1 MISKSNVM
9 AALTGLGIGAGL
21 ALLYAP
27 ESGPLLRRRILHR
40 ARGEARRLRQEA
52 EELQLTA
59 ATLVERGREE
69 AIRQRDGLV
78 NAVEAGKRAYRES
91 V

>member
-1 MISKSNVM
+1 MNKNNFLV
-9 AALTGLGIGAGL
+9 ALTGLSVGAGL
-21 ALLYAP
+21 ALLFAP
-27 ESGPLLRRRILHR
+27 ESGPLLRRRLAHR
-40 ARGEARRLRQEA
+40 AKGEARRLKHEA
-52 EELQLTA
+52 EELQLNA
-59 ATLVERGREE
+59 ATLMERGREE